1 MTPLSL
7 GNIILLKENRG
18 MRESIPRQVDEKP
31 GVPEEQKG
39 VWGSQGGEVEIGS
52 GVLKKEKRTNFF
64 FFFSL

>member
-1 MTPLSL
+1 
-7 GNIILLKENRG
+7 
-18 MRESIPRQVDEKP
+18 MRESIPRQVDKKP

-64 FFFSL
+64 FFFL